1 MKFPGENNLQ
11 VNMPLKSRRWKIIL
25 VKHLEIVYKE
35 DEKINM
41 LTHTGSRKDYFKY
54 LLNLSAQS
62 QKFKTEYQR
71 YNITKRSKK
80 VFVFMT

>member
-1 MKFPGENNLQ
+1 
-11 VNMPLKSRRWKIIL
+11 
-25 VKHLEIVYKE
+25 
-35 DEKINM
+35 M

-80 VFVFMT
+80 VYVFMT